1 VHNALEAGEVAPSR
15 YNSYTSMFNDEEER
29 SVYRNG

>member
-1 VHNALEAGEVAPSR
+1 VHKALEEGNVAPSR
-15 YNSYTSMFNDEEER
+15 YNSYTSMYNDEEER